1 MTTMSQLHEE
11 YLMLM
16 ATRQRLIEERAA
28 LHQVEANGAAFQDHA
43 HRTRQYVNAHDAY
56 VAKLSER
63 RKTLARVTKAST
75 PAAAIRG

>member
-16 ATRQRLIEERAA
+16 ATRQRLIDERAA

-63 RKTLARVTKAST
+63 RKELARVTKGS
-75 PAAAIRG
+75 